1 MKQLIILAAVLLSF
15 LSLTLVRYVT
25 KTEKQEVLQVK
36 LTEVSKQC
44 TDYLFNECVSSH
56 IVKTFSVKN
65 VHSKDIKAV
74 SFRVQYLDIL
84 NNVKGEQLFT
94 ATSKTIASGYSS
106 VMFFASYYS
115 EYSDL
120 DYFMLNSDV
129 ENIATK
135 VTVENVIFTDGT
147 TINK

>member
-1 MKQLIILAAVLLSF
+1 MKQLIILTAAVLLSAC
-15 LSLTLVRYVT
+15 
-25 KTEKQEVLQVK
+25 TEKQEVLQVK

-44 TDYLFNECVSSH
+44 TAHLFGECVGSDL
-56 IVKTFSVKN
+56 VKTFSVKN

-106 VMFFASYYS
+106 IMYFASYYNQ
-115 EYSDL
+115 YNNL

-129 ENIATK
+129 EDIATK
-135 VTVENVIFTDGT
+135 VTVDNVIFTDGT
-147 TINK
+147 TISK

>member
-1 MKQLIILAAVLLSF
+1 MKRLFILAAVLLVF
-15 LSLTLVRYVT
+15 FSLILVRYVIR
-25 KTEKQEVLQVK
+25 TEKQEVLQVK

-44 TDYLFNECVSSH
+44 TDHLFGECVSSDL
-56 IVKTFSVKN
+56 VKTFSVKN

-94 ATSKTIASGYSS
+94 ATSKPIASGYSS
-106 VMFFASYYS
+106 IMYFASYYNQ
-115 EYSDL
+115 YNNL

-129 ENIATK
+129 EDIATK
-135 VTVENVIFTDGT
+135 VTVTNVIFTDGT
-147 TINK
+147 TISK